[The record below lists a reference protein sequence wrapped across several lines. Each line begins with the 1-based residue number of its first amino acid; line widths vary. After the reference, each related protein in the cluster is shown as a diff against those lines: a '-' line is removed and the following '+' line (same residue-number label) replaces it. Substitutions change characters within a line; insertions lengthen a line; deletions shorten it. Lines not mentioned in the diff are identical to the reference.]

1 MKNLLG
7 LLLLFSLVACKEGT
21 PSNQLVG
28 TWKLVSYCIPTSATT
43 CNSVVVPDSKRV
55 LVSFTKNGEFGE
67 GYQNTIPAEYAFLG
81 CGGGT
86 YELMPSQ
93 LRIRA
98 VCMSSLNGALFNVVI
113 LDDKK
118 LSLNGPG
125 GGEYTF
131 EKQL

>member
-7 LLLLFSLVACKEGT
+7 ILLFFSLVACKEDT

-28 TWKLVSYCIPTSATT
+28 TWKLVSYCVPTSSTT
-43 CNSVVVPDSKRV
+43 CNSVVVPDSKKV
-55 LVSFTKNGEFGE
+55 FVSFTKNGEFEE

-81 CGGGT
+81 CGDGF
-86 YELMPSQ
+86 YEILTSQ
-93 LRIRA
+93 LRIRP

-113 LDDKK
+113 LDNKK
-118 LSLNGPG
+118 LILNGPG

-131 EKQL
+131 EKQ